1 MSRHGILKGT
11 FETALDIAGVVPTE
25 LVHALVPKGG
35 TIDDVLTENKRN
47 IRRVVGTGIIA
58 GGITYVM

>member
-1 MSRHGILKGT
+1 MTRHGILKGT

-35 TIDDVLTENKRN
+35 AIDEVLTDNKRN
-47 IRRVVGTGIIA
+47 IRRVVGAGVIT
-58 GGITYVM
+58 GGIAYAM